1 MLKKLILGLA
11 LSVTAISGIASAAP
25 CNDTPVT
32 VTAPAR
38 SWKELSGKIELDG
51 RTDIR
56 VGKHEGELR
65 TLQLV
70 AGWGNG
76 STMVKDVTITFGN
89 GQTQT
94 VCLNQKLGP
103 NNKAVSIDLAG
114 NERFIKSVAITGK
127 SHGRSGIELRAV

>member
-11 LSVTAISGIASAAP
+11 LSTTAISGIASAAP

-32 VTAPAR
+32 APVTA
-38 SWKELSGKIELDG
+38 WKELSGKIELKG
-51 RTDIR
+51 QTDIR
-56 VGKHEGELR
+56 VGKREGEFR

-103 NNKAVSIDLAG
+103 TNKSVSIDLAG
-114 NERFIKSVAITGK
+114 NERFIKSVAITGQ
-127 SHGRSGIELRAV
+127 SHGRSGIELRAA